1 MTAQSPFARTSLF
14 KMASQAPFPLYVT
27 SFHFFLILLSLT
39 HNVTKSSP
47 PSTRL
52 DPHGSRIKRFDSVYL
67 RVTRPTPTPCITVDN
82 PTGTSDN
89 SVVSGLSAALGVQS
103 GLVLLVCI
111 RCRKIL
117 RAYLGYICRRLV
129 SDERDWRC
137 EFAFTVTTGSEVL
150 TSIVLRTGSPLIEPE
165 GSEAEM
171 SGHSAIC
178 ERTPSQLGDDG
189 HVERHEACNSDLMVT
204 GHELTEICIAR

>member
-1 MTAQSPFARTSLF
+1 MF

-27 SFHFFLILLSLT
+27 RFHYYFFLFLSLSI
-39 HNVTKSSP
+39 NVTSSSL

-52 DPHGSRIKRFDSVYL
+52 DPHGSRIKRFDWVYNSV
-67 RVTRPTPTPCITVDN
+67 TTPTPAPCKLTVEAQS
-82 PTGTSDN
+82 GTSDT

-117 RAYLGYICRRLV
+117 RAYVGYILRRLV

-137 EFAFTVTTGSEVL
+137 EFAFTVTTGGEVI
-150 TSIVLRTGSPLIEPE
+150 TSITLRTGVDNNPPE
-165 GSEAEM
+165 GSEAGM

-178 ERTPSQLGDDG
+178 ERTSSQLEVDG
-189 HVERHEACNSDLMVT
+189 QVEHHETCEPGLMTADRLV
-204 GHELTEICIAR
+204 EICIVR